1 MSKTQKMDYNLIE
14 EEKNAIDLN
23 MQAII
28 NSVTNMK
35 TAFDDI
41 FTNDYWLGKKS
52 ELCEESLNSFWAKGP
67 DSQNVIDKLELDRI
81 NMIAF
86 INDAISKTKGVDEA
100 QKIKEDIIGK
110 ASSVA
115 SIVGSSFGVKI
126 FEDVSDDSPAGSA
139 SLKNLSDDWVSPYR
153 LYNYAEHDPG
163 QKNQRAVYSYLIN
176 DMGLTEAGAA
186 AVMANMAHEM
196 YFDTD
201 WEIKDTNGKVS
212 GGLCAWNAGRYTN
225 LQNYCKKKNLDYKSV
240 EGQMSY
246 LEYELSTEPKY
257 KEVYSALKTAKTEED
272 ARAAARLFCIKFEVP
287 ADKYNK
293 GNARGASAVKLLNS
307 FK

>member
-1 MSKTQKMDYNLIE
+1 MAKNSQYMNYEGVEAEKQTILAEMNNIIE
-14 EEKNAIDLN
+14 IIQNAHNKVLAIASEEIW
-23 MQAII
+23 I
-28 NSVTNMK
+28 
-35 TAFDDI
+35 
-41 FTNDYWLGKKS
+41 GKKS
-52 ELCEESLNSFWAKGP
+52 DQFFEDLKKLWATGLDGVGYVTTLENDRDNMVKF
-67 DSQNVIDKLELDRI
+67 ID
-81 NMIAF
+81 A
-86 INDAISKTKGVDEA
+86 AIMQTA
-100 QKIKEDIIGK
+100 KEDAEQSFEK
-110 ASSVA
+110 VVPLVLSA
-115 SIVGSSFGVKI
+115 FGVN
-126 FEDVSDDSPAGSA
+126 SDKAENFVGA
-139 SLKNLSDDWVSPYR
+139 MINNRTELSDDWVSPYR
-153 LYNYAEHDPG
+153 LYNYATHDPG

-176 DMGLTEAGAA
+176 DMGLSEAGAA

-287 ADKYNK
+287 TDKYNK
-293 GNARGASAVKLLNS
+293 GNARGDSAVKLLNS